1 METQKMDEREYS
13 RLLRLLKAFDPD
25 YDLDS
30 AHDAYVELRSSSDG
44 RHTTTAALVARAK
57 YRGSD
62 ERRRRCRSAAVAAQF
77 ESREFE
83 QPADAPLL
91 KAELCEC
98 VRCAVRRLPTKYAT
112 TIALRFFEDLSVHE
126 IAAILGMP
134 EKTVY
139 THLKR
144 GCKCLSADPV
154 LVTLIA

>member
-1 METQKMDEREYS
+1 MEKQEMDEREYS
-13 RLLRLLKAFDPD
+13 RLLRLLKTLDPD
-25 YDLDS
+25 NDLDS

-44 RHTTTAALVARAK
+44 RHTTTAALIARAK
-57 YRGSD
+57 YRGTD
-62 ERRRRCRSAAVAAQF
+62 ERRRRHRRATVARQIVRRDFAK
-77 ESREFE
+77 
-83 QPADAPLL
+83 PADAVLL

-98 VRCAVRRLPTKYAT
+98 VRCAVRRLPRKYAN

-144 GCKCLSADPV
+144 GCECLSADPV
-154 LVTLIA
+154 LATLIA